1 MYKKIQNRQAELTDF
16 NQPLGF
22 KINPLNRWVIK
33 ASTIPWD
40 AIEERYASL
49 FPSHTGPAA
58 KPLRMALGSLL
69 IQKKYGLS
77 DRELVEE
84 IKENPY
90 LQFFIGLPGYRDEA
104 PFVPSL
110 LVEFRKRLNEKVLAE
125 INEMIIE
132 FNKPTDPPP
141 KGGKPS
147 EKPSVSDDSS
157 ESPSK
162 DQPGDNRGTL
172 IVDATCA
179 PQNIRFPQD
188 VNILNEG
195 REKLENII
203 CSICYVHN
211 LYRPRMY
218 RRIACKDYLN
228 FARSRKKTLKK
239 IRNAIKKQLS
249 YIKRD
254 LDYIRWLADY
264 GYEADDKQKALIDII
279 EKVYEQ
285 QKYMFDN
292 KTHRVE
298 NRIVSIH
305 QPYIRPIVRGKVK
318 TPVEFGAKYD
328 VSIDEKG
335 HVRLEKISF
344 DPYNESTI
352 LTDVLGRYKERTGH
366 YPARVLVDQIYRTRK
381 NIDFCKDHGIR
392 ISGPKLGRPSK
403 DISKNKEA
411 AKTEYK
417 DNKDRIEVERFFS
430 LEKGSNGAGLIMTKL
445 KETTLSSIAMSVF
458 VTNLFSTA
466 TTTSAP
472 FFILYF
478 ADGAFGDYND
488 QFIVIEDTT

>member
-1 MYKKIQNRQAELTDF
+1 MYKKIHNREAELTDF

-141 KGGKPS
+141 KGGKRS
-147 EKPSVSDDSS
+147 EKPSSSDDSS
-157 ESPSK
+157 DSPSK
-162 DQPGDNRGTL
+162 DQPGENRGTL

-195 REKLENII
+195 REKLQQM
-203 CSICYVHN
+203 S
-211 LYRPRMY
+211 
-218 RRIACKDYLN
+218 
-228 FARSRKKTLKK
+228 S
-239 IRNAIKKQLS
+239 S
-249 YIKRD
+249 
-254 LDYIRWLADY
+254 
-264 GYEADDKQKALIDII
+264 
-279 EKVYEQ
+279 EQ
-285 QKYMFDN
+285 SC
-292 KTHRVE
+292 T
-298 NRIVSIH
+298 
-305 QPYIRPIVRGKVK
+305 
-318 TPVEFGAKYD
+318 
-328 VSIDEKG
+328 
-335 HVRLEKISF
+335 
-344 DPYNESTI
+344 
-352 LTDVLGRYKERTGH
+352 
-366 YPARVLVDQIYRTRK
+366 
-381 NIDFCKDHGIR
+381 
-392 ISGPKLGRPSK
+392 
-403 DISKNKEA
+403 
-411 AKTEYK
+411 
-417 DNKDRIEVERFFS
+417 
-430 LEKGSNGAGLIMTKL
+430 
-445 KETTLSSIAMSVF
+445 
-458 VTNLFSTA
+458 
-466 TTTSAP
+466 
-472 FFILYF
+472 
-478 ADGAFGDYND
+478 
-488 QFIVIEDTT
+488 